1 MSSTPE
7 RPAVPSSSL
16 GTRMVELCK
25 DKAEFR
31 KALDGL
37 KPMEVLEVQTFFWDF
52 CLRLAEQK
60 GATLPRARITRDMMP
75 TGSYQH
81 SVGCNERMDY
91 CRANICV
98 FTNPNCASTKL
109 RGIIENLRQVIV
121 ELLEESPDRPKD

>member
-1 MSSTPE
+1 MSNQPDNSG
-7 RPAVPSSSL
+7 ALSSSL

-25 DKAEFR
+25 DKQAFKE
-31 KALDGL
+31 ALDAL

-52 CLRLAEQK
+52 CARLAEQR
-60 GATLPRARITRDMMP
+60 GAALPRTRITRDMMP
-75 TGSYQH
+75 TASYQH

-98 FTNPNCASTKL
+98 FTNPNCASSKL

-121 ELLEESPDRPKD
+121 ELLEETPDRPKD